1 MKYVKTLQSDADT
14 ALYSKFCLA
23 VKEMV
28 QKSFLQN
35 NRRLKNCTY
44 TWNCTFKWQDVKKSK
59 MKMIS
64 LTEQKQSGTWY
75 C

>member
-1 MKYVKTLQSDADT
+1 MKYVKPLQSDADT

-44 TWNCTFKWQDVKKSK
+44 T
-59 MKMIS
+59 
-64 LTEQKQSGTWY
+64 
-75 C
+75 